1 MQRRRAGQH
10 LHPVPAPRRGG
21 PGEELIAAQLNGQ
34 ALEDGDKSILVVED
48 HVEIGR
54 FCTPILHDLGYGS
67 VLNQTAEAALAEIEA
82 VQFRFDA
89 VLSDVVMPGMGGI
102 ELARRLRDL
111 YTEMPVVL
119 TSGYSHVLAREG
131 AQGFEFLRKPY
142 SAEKAGKVL
151 RAVTGRRPKIRPA
164 PASV

>member
-1 MQRRRAGQH
+1 M
-10 LHPVPAPRRGG
+10 
-21 PGEELIAAQLNGQ
+21 
-34 ALEDGDKSILVVED
+34 VED

-82 VQFRFDA
+82 VPFRFDA
-89 VLSDVVMPGMGGI
+89 VLSDVVMRAWVASNWPGGCGI
-102 ELARRLRDL
+102 L

-151 RAVTGRRPKIRPA
+151 RAVTARRPKIRPA